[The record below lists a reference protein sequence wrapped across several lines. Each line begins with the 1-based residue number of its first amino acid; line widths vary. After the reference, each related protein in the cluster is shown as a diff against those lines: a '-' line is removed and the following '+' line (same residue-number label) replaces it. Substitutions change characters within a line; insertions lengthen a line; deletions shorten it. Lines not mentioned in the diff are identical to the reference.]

1 MARRR
6 RNPYSANV
14 AMQHSF
20 RPELTVRAVLTGM
33 ALGALLTPCN
43 VYSGLKIGWSF
54 NMSIAAG
61 LLAFGLWRVGE
72 RVAGAAPWGL
82 YENNINQTAASSAA
96 SIISGGLVAPI
107 PALTLLTGQI
117 LPWPLLIFW
126 VFSVSALGIV
136 VAAGLRNQMLLRER
150 LRFPAG
156 VATAETMQQIH
167 SHGVEAVAR
176 LRVLF
181 AGAVVAAGVKL
192 FDGLVTAIPRLA
204 VPATLPLAGLF
215 RGAGPAGVSLG
226 NLGFALDPSLLMF
239 GFGIIVG
246 LRTGLSLLLG
256 AVVGWGLLAPLAV
269 ARGWAEAGPAD
280 PDVSWFGPLVEW
292 LLWPGATLMVV
303 SALTAFVVGLL
314 RYLRHRKVQAAAAEP
329 RTLSRRAFAA
339 SFCAA
344 LLLAGIA
351 QVTLFDIGIAEAAFA
366 VLLSYLLAVVAARV
380 SGETG
385 ITPIGAIGKITQLT
399 FGAVAPGNMT
409 ANLMTANV
417 SGGAAGQCADLLHD
431 LRTGEIIGAT
441 PRFQVTAQLFGVL
454 TGSIVGSLVYLV
466 IIPDPQAMLL
476 TPDWPAPAV
485 ATWKAVA
492 EVLAVGFEAI
502 PEGAVPAMV
511 VAALLG
517 VLLVLAER
525 TLPPWLARWLPSG
538 PAIGLAFVIPAWN
551 SISMCLGGIAAALI
565 WRYRPDW
572 AERRLTALAAGLVAG
587 ESLAGVGMA
596 MVQLFG

>member
-6 RNPYSANV
+6 HSLYSVVV
-14 AMQHSF
+14 AMQHSL

-72 RVAGAAPWGL
+72 RAAGTAPWGL

-107 PALTLLTGQI
+107 PALTLLTGQV

-204 VPATLPLAGLF
+204 VPATLPVAGLF

-256 AVVGWGLLAPLAV
+256 AVVGWGVLAPLAV

-280 PDVSWFGPLVEW
+280 PDASWFGPLVEW

-303 SALTAFVVGLL
+303 SALTAFVIGLL
-314 RYLRHRKVQAAAAEP
+314 HYLRHRKVQAADVP
-329 RTLSRRAFAA
+329 PTLSRRAFAA

-366 VLLSYLLAVVAARV
+366 VILSYLLAVVAARV

-385 ITPIGAIGKITQLT
+385 ITPVGAIGKITQLA
-399 FGAVAPGNMT
+399 FGVVAPGNMT

-441 PRFQVTAQLFGVL
+441 PRFQVTAQLFGVF
-454 TGSIVGSLVYLV
+454 TGSIVGSFVYLV
-466 IIPDPQAMLL
+466 VIPDPQAMLL
-476 TPDWPAPAV
+476 TPEWPAPAV

-492 EVLAVGFEAI
+492 EVLAVGFEAV
-502 PEGAVPAMV
+502 PEGAVPAMI

-525 TLPPWLARWLPSG
+525 LLPPWLARRLPSG

-551 SISMCLGGIAAALI
+551 SISMCLGGVAAALI